1 MIRPYRFYYV
11 LELDLSKTFDK
22 VILAYTLKAL

>member
-11 LELDLSKTFDK
+11 LELDLRKNLDK
-22 VILAYTLKAL
+22 VILAYTLKVL